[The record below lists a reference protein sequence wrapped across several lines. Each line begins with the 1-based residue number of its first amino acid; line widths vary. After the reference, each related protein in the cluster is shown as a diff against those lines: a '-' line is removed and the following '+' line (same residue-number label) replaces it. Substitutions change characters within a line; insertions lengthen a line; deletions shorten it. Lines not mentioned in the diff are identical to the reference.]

1 MFERERNRVARFL
14 PVYINSPIFVLLSFP
29 LCGFSKLFSSSLSLS
44 LQGQQPWLYI
54 SGFIFALLLREGEK
68 ERKKHGESWDYCKS
82 VRETTSL
89 QHYLATVD
97 RFASFPS
104 LCALF
109 LGHFRERKEERNG
122 RKKRETRKKKEGE
135 EKRKG
140 EMRKRRGK
148 TRGGSAR
155 HVQ

>member
-14 PVYINSPIFVLLSFP
+14 PVYINSPIFVLSSFP

-109 LGHFRERKEERNG
+109 LGHFRER
-122 RKKRETRKKKEGE
+122 RKKGTGGKRERRG
-135 EKRKG
+135 
-140 EMRKRRGK
+140 RKRRGRK
-148 TRGGSAR
+148 KERER
-155 HVQ
+155 